1 MEHSYFLNFP
11 PMLPSMRFG
20 DNLPSIWVSRRQFP
34 KTILMQ
40 TENFDNA
47 DRAARQNWPESKSTG
62 KGTVRDHNTCP
73 ERTALIHLRL
83 FNVRGAAHA
92 DHHQEGYPSGPDGAG
107 EQRGRYCRPP
117 DSPTVP
123 GEEDDR
129 AVACARHSTTSAAH
143 RNGKREDYPR

>member
-1 MEHSYFLNFP
+1 MNKFLEFKAWSDSTESSPTRTALSQRGPARSPTGTATTTTPTLTGP
-11 PMLPSMRFG
+11 PG
-20 DNLPSIWVSRRQFP
+20 
-34 KTILMQ
+34 
-40 TENFDNA
+40 
-47 DRAARQNWPESKSTG
+47 QNWPESKSTG
-62 KGTVRDHNTCP
+62 EGTVGDHNTCL
-73 ERTALIHLRL
+73 ERTALIHLRP

-129 AVACARHSTTSAAH
+129 AGACARHSTTSAAH